1 MLLTITGKRLVHLS
15 FYVLQRDM
23 SGKASVGNGTS
34 PSIARKGPPRL
45 LLSLESY
52 SSHGSDNHKK
62 HDDQKPSATLSMNPP
77 LSSCLFTG
85 LVFVSF
91 LVVCEQLGRLLFE
104 RHQHWHVLLENAT
117 NRHILARHLFVDTL
131 SCAICAL
138 CGWLSRK
145 ESFYPFVNGTI
156 SAADFEQR
164 LYAFSP
170 HGFRVSLFFFWYQV
184 KNLIDTIVWND
195 GPEYVFHHVFSI
207 FTALGAMFP
216 GCGHIYTLFFF
227 GLSEISTAV
236 LCILANFDDQH
247 GVVGLGSAF
256 PTLKVL
262 LGAVFVVCFILC
274 RCILWPLLSYHFCR
288 DILQGL
294 QSNDPRALQRRSWM
308 KFFLVSLSG
317 ISVLQVA
324 WLGQIFI
331 LGQQELEKVGLL

>member
-1 MLLTITGKRLVHLS
+1 
-15 FYVLQRDM
+15 M
-23 SGKASVGNGTS
+23 SGKNSLGNGTAS
-34 PSIARKGPPRL
+34 SIARKSPPRL

-52 SSHGSDNHKK
+52 STHGSDDHKK
-62 HDDQKPSATLSMNPP
+62 NDDKASSATTSMSPP

-91 LVVCEQLGRLLFE
+91 LIVCEQLGRLLLW
-104 RHQHWHVLLENAT
+104 RYQHWHVLLENVT
-117 NRHILARHLFVDTL
+117 NRQILARHLFVDTL
-131 SCAICAL
+131 SCTICAL

-145 ESFYPFVNGTI
+145 ESFYPFLNGTV
-156 SAADFEQR
+156 AVADYQQR
-164 LYAFSP
+164 LFSFSP
-170 HGFRVSLFFFWYQV
+170 HAFRVSLFFFWYQV
-184 KNLIDTIVWND
+184 KNLVDTIVWND
-195 GPEYVFHHVFSI
+195 GPEYVFHHVFSLI
-207 FTALGAMFP
+207 TALGAMFP

-236 LCILANFDDQH
+236 LCILANFDDKH

-262 LGAVFVVCFILC
+262 FGAVFVVCFILC
-274 RCILWPLLSYHFCR
+274 RCVLWPLLSYHFCS
-288 DILQGL
+288 DILHGL
-294 QSNDPRALQRRSWM
+294 KSCDPRALHRRGWM

-331 LGQQELEKVGLL
+331 LGKQELEKVGLL